1 MGTTDG
7 GPQHVVAGVED
18 KRLGSD
24 VLGGEMDPEGIGPDP
39 APINL
44 KGHGDDGAA
53 ERGIELEVDDGIGL
67 RGARVTARQREGEP
81 PQRTSAV
88 STSDAIITRR

>member
-1 MGTTDG
+1 MRTDG
-7 GPQHVVAGVED
+7 GPQHVVTGVED
-18 KRLGSD
+18 KRPGPD
-24 VLGGEMDPEGIGPDP
+24 MIGGEIDPEGIGPDP

-67 RGARVTARQREGEP
+67 RGARVTAGQREGEP
-81 PQRTSAV
+81 PQRTSAA